1 MMSSSETETD
11 HGVCAAC
18 GITSNDDG
26 IKLKTCSGCKLVKYC
41 GTKCQ
46 REHRPKHKLACKK
59 RAAELR
65 DELLLKKPESTHL
78 GDCPICFIPLPLD
91 RESKCM
97 LMSCCSKLICKACC
111 YTNRNREMDDGV
123 QHKCPFCRNPEPKH
137 QAEADQN
144 RMRRIAK
151 NDPDAICEMGTRCY
165 AVDDYAGAIEYFT
178 KATALG
184 SAQTHYQLSTMYN
197 YGTGVEKDRK
207 KEVYHLEE
215 ATLKGHPKARH
226 NLAVMS
232 MITAALTKQ
241 SNILSSLL
249 VRDMKIPWNFSKNFI
264 KRERSERRS
273 LLRLFVRTRLL

>member
-1 MMSSSETETD
+1 MTNNQKAAYQIKNKHRPTSSSWLDRSKSKGEQRSILCDEEKRRSSYQSFVMMKTETD

-111 YTNRNREMDDGV
+111 TNRNREMDDGV

-144 RMRRIAK
+144 NEK
-151 NDPDAICEMGTRCY
+151 NSE
-165 AVDDYAGAIEYFT
+165 
-178 KATALG
+178 
-184 SAQTHYQLSTMYN
+184 
-197 YGTGVEKDRK
+197 
-207 KEVYHLEE
+207 
-215 ATLKGHPKARH
+215 
-226 NLAVMS
+226 
-232 MITAALTKQ
+232 
-241 SNILSSLL
+241 
-249 VRDMKIPWNFSKNFI
+249 
-264 KRERSERRS
+264 ERSRCD
-273 LLRLFVRTRLL
+273 L